1 MYAPKYALP
10 AGLLAQ
16 ASSKLFHVLF
26 VDINHADGFFNGLA
40 AKVPVVEAYTSVMT
54 SLPIFA

>member
-1 MYAPKYALP
+1 MFLP

-16 ASSKLFHVLF
+16 ASSKLFHDLF

-40 AKVPVVEAYTSVMT
+40 AKVLVVEAYTSVET